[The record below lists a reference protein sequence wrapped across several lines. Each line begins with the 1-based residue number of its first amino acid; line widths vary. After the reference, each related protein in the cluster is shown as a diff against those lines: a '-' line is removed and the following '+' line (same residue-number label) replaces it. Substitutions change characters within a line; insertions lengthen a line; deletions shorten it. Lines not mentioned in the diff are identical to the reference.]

1 MLESPTN
8 EQYPLSEEGI
18 NLLSVLFCVP
28 FACIKDTV
36 VLSGMKDGTVRHTIV
51 ELITAGLV
59 TSHPLGWTKALMN
72 RFWLTRD
79 ALKLKGATGASWH
92 DDGNLSYL
100 LQRLPLIEHFYPAV
114 GAARNLGS
122 FREFQWISGRSM
134 DAIACFKEGWVA
146 LCWSGITEK
155 ESHISAR
162 MESLGLDLLE
172 LAASEETPFPA
183 KIIFLVEDWWQQ
195 VLVLR
200 ATRYLPMAETLVSTW
215 CINDGPCPNIIATP
229 ESRGMVHQEVG
240 ARGTGAW
247 T

>member
-59 TSHPLGWTKALMN
+59 TSHPLSWTKALMN

-114 GAARNLGS
+114 GAVRNLGS

-155 ESHISAR
+155 ESQISA
-162 MESLGLDLLE
+162 STTVALLNLAVIAVVGSGIAGLVPDGVV
-172 LAASEETPFPA
+172 ST
-183 KIIFLVEDWWQQ
+183 
-195 VLVLR
+195 
-200 ATRYLPMAETLVSTW
+200 ATRTEQAQQCDSPS
-215 CINDGPCPNIIATP
+215 I
-229 ESRGMVHQEVG
+229 RGG
-240 ARGTGAW
+240 
-247 T
+247 